1 MAPSTCGM
9 PVWSSGSESVED
21 SSFRLFCALVS
32 TVTERHSTC
41 RWTGVVGGGESAA
54 GASVGVGA
62 LGRRGSA
69 GSTHSARW
77 VAARCAI
84 LAFHAILLRLFLSR
98 LPSLAFLL
106 VGLVG
111 LVLGGTTPLLKKDT
125 CSSPSLNSSTYRAHI
140 PFAQHCR

>member
-32 TVTERHSTC
+32 TVTERHSTG
-41 RWTGVVGGGESAA
+41 RWVGVVGGGESAA
-54 GASVGVGA
+54 GASVGAGA
-62 LGRRGSA
+62 LGREGGA
-69 GSTHSARW
+69 GSTHGARW
-77 VAARCAI
+77 VAARCAL

-106 VGLVG
+106 VGLV
-111 LVLGGTTPLLKKDT
+111 LGGTTPLLKKDT
-125 CSSPSLNSSTYRAHI
+125 CSSPTLNSSTYRAHI